1 MSFVTL
7 IIDAVL
13 LPAAICAFFYGSAT
27 LPPGAQV
34 PTPGEFL
41 T

>member
-13 LPAAICAFFYGSAT
+13 LPAMICASLYGAAT

-34 PTPGEFL
+34 PAHGSS
-41 T
+41 